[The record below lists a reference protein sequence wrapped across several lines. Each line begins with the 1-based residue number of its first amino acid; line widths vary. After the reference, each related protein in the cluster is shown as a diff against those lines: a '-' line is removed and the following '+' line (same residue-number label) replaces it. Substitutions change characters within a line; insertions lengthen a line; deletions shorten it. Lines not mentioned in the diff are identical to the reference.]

1 MIYKHHEI
9 TCDSSLWRSS
19 AAAAQSPR
27 RRAVAGQPM
36 APQLHRNHLP
46 PSHVKSLAGEHHTD
60 HSALAL
66 THWLHT
72 ASALFK

>member
-19 AAAAQSPR
+19 AAAAQAPR
-27 RRAVAGQPM
+27 RRAVAVQPM

-46 PSHVKSLAGEHHTD
+46 PSHVKSLAGEHH
-60 HSALAL
+60 SAFAL